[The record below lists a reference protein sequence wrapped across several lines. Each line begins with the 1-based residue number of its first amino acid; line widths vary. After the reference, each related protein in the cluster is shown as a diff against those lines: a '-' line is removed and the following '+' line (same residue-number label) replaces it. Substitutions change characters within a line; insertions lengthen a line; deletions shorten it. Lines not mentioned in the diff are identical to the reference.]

1 MWAMR
6 PSDRD
11 LLEEYKALGTPEE
24 IRAKLYGPLPDDED
38 RAPLPLAD
46 HPGII
51 GADSPAHVEVMA
63 YEDPW
68 GDGLLVLLYSGLIEE
83 DEE

>member
-6 PSDRD
+6 TSDRD

-46 HPGII
+46 YTDVF
-51 GADSPAHVEVMA
+51 GADSPAHAAVMA
-63 YEDPW
+63 YEDHW
-68 GDGLLVLLYSGLIEE
+68 SDDLHRRLIEE
-83 DEE
+83 EDE

>member
-6 PSDRD
+6 SSDRD

-38 RAPLPLAD
+38 RAPLPLLANYT
-46 HPGII
+46 GVF
-51 GADSPAHVEVMA
+51 GADSPAHAAVMA
-63 YEDPW
+63 YEDQW
-68 GDGLLVLLYSGLIEE
+68 DDGLYSGLIEE
-83 DEE
+83 DEG

>member
-6 PSDRD
+6 TSDRD

-24 IRAKLYGPLPDDED
+24 IRAKLYGPLPDDEG

-46 HPGII
+46 HPDII
-51 GADSPAHVEVMA
+51 GADSPAHAAVMA
-63 YEDPW
+63 YEDQW
-68 GDGLLVLLYSGLIEE
+68 GDGLYSRRIEE
-83 DEE
+83 DEG